1 MAKEIE
7 PKLQTIGVYLKKAD
21 IFRIPEYQRAYSWDI
36 ANCDKLWQ
44 DIETYI
50 SQDAEDPY
58 FFGTIIIDC
67 SKEGYLN
74 LIDGQQRTTTFLLLL
89 KAMYLR
95 ITEVLASMAET
106 EEAAG
111 LKRSLQQSL
120 DSIFEIL
127 YRADV
132 RKQIEI
138 ERDWNKAKNVKILEN
153 DSINELY
160 KDELKNIVEAKT
172 FADAEKAV
180 YKYPRKQKDNKYTNF
195 FRNFKSF
202 YEKLLAYQES
212 NLDVFVNGFLN
223 KCQIIE
229 IKSWQIEQAITMFN
243 SLNSTGMPLSDADI
257 ISAQLFSKAPE
268 NIDFK
273 SIWESIIRQADALS
287 QKKVVNIDS
296 VLQQFMYINRA
307 KNHEYEVGQLTT
319 PGVRKY
325 YTVLQPYLLDN
336 PIDLCNKFD
345 QILKIW
351 SKIQEYPITKLLLK
365 FNENFKLFLISY
377 LFRVPDN
384 EITKESI
391 TPIMECLLR
400 LFALL
405 EVGESGFS
413 SRNFKTFLFNEN
425 FKLVDSEYS
434 IDAIKADFDRHI
446 NANWNKDD
454 VIADLK
460 EYDKNILVYLN
471 EYIYAK
477 EHPCLPFDF
486 IPEKVNI
493 EHIMPASGHNI
504 ETIRVDAGMTKEEF
518 NDMVNLL
525 GNKILLEEDINK
537 HIGND
542 WFKTKKGTL
551 VQDKNGYLGSSFG
564 IALSLSK
571 YTSDKWGKTDI
582 EKANCKA
589 AERICRFIFNEK
601 ETGANNERQH

>member
-21 IFRIPEYQRAYSWDI
+21 IFRIPEYQRAYSWNI

-44 DIETYI
+44 DVEAYI
-50 SQDAEDPY
+50 NQDAEDPY

-89 KAMYLR
+89 KAMHLR

-106 EEAAG
+106 DEAAG

-153 DSINELY
+153 VSINELY

-172 FADAEKAV
+172 FSDAEKAV
-180 YKYPRKQKDNKYTNF
+180 YKFPRKQKDNKYTNF

-202 YEKLLAYQES
+202 YEKLHAYQES
-212 NLDVFVNGFLN
+212 NLDVLANGFLN

-273 SIWESIIRQADALS
+273 GIWEPIIRQADALS
-287 QKKVVNIDS
+287 QRKVVNIDS

-307 KNHEYEVGQLTT
+307 KKHEYEEGQLTT

-325 YTVLQPYLLDN
+325 YTVLQPSLLDN
-336 PIDLCNKFD
+336 PVDICNKFD
-345 QILKIW
+345 RILKIW
-351 SKIQEYPITKLLLK
+351 NKIQEYPITKLLLK

-377 LFRVPDN
+377 LFRVPDD
-384 EITKESI
+384 EISEENI

-405 EVGESGFS
+405 EVGEFGFS
-413 SRNFKTFLFNEN
+413 SRYFKTFLFNEN
-425 FKLVDSEYS
+425 FKLVDSEYP
-434 IDAIKADFDRHI
+434 IVAIKADFDKHI
-446 NANWNKDD
+446 KANWDRD
-454 VIADLK
+454 EVISDLK

-477 EHPCLPFDF
+477 EHSLPFDF
-486 IPEKVNI
+486 VPEKVNV

-504 ETIRVDAGMTKEEF
+504 ESIRVDAGMTKEEF
-518 NDMVNLL
+518 DDMVNLL

-537 HIGND
+537 HIGMD

-551 VQDKNGYLGSSFG
+551 VQDKNGYLGSCFG
-564 IALSLSK
+564 IASALSS
-571 YTSDKWGKTDI
+571 YPSDKWGKNDI
-582 EKANCKA
+582 EMANNKT
-589 AERICRFIFNEK
+589 AERICRFIFNEPK
-601 ETGANNERQH
+601 ETGASDGQ

>member
-7 PKLQTIGVYLKKAD
+7 PKLQTIGVYLKKSD
-21 IFRIPEYQRAYSWDI
+21 IFRIPEYQRAYSWNI

-44 DIETYI
+44 DVESYI
-50 SQDAEDPY
+50 AQDAEDPY

-67 SKEGYLN
+67 SKERYLN

-89 KAMYLR
+89 KAMHLR
-95 ITEVLASMAET
+95 ITEVLHNMANT
-106 EEAAG
+106 DEAAG

-120 DSIFEIL
+120 DFIFEIL

-138 ERDWNKAKNVKILEN
+138 EKDWNRAKGVKILEN
-153 DSINELY
+153 VSINELY
-160 KDELKNIVEAKT
+160 KEELANIVEAKT

-180 YKYPRKQKDNKYTNF
+180 YKFPRKQKDNKYTNF

-202 YEKLLAYQES
+202 YEKLHAYQES
-212 NLDVFVNGFLN
+212 NLDVLVNGFLT

-257 ISAQLFSKAPE
+257 ISAQLFSKTPDGI
-268 NIDFK
+268 NFK
-273 SIWESIIRQADALS
+273 AIWEPIIRQADELA
-287 QKKVVNIDS
+287 QKKVINIDS

-307 KNHEYEVGQLTT
+307 KGREYEAGQLNT

-325 YTVLQPYLLDN
+325 YTVIKPELQND
-336 PIDLCNKFD
+336 PIDICGKFD
-345 QILKIW
+345 RILKIW
-351 SKIQEYPITKLLLK
+351 SQIQVYPLTKLLLK

-377 LFRVPDN
+377 LFRVP
-384 EITKESI
+384 EQELSEQSA
-391 TPIMECLLR
+391 TPIMESLLR

-405 EVGESGFS
+405 EVGDFGFS
-413 SRNFKTFLFNEN
+413 SRYFKTFLFNEN
-425 FKLVDSEYS
+425 FKLVDPEYPIES
-434 IDAIKADFDRHI
+434 IIADFDKHI
-446 NANWNKDD
+446 NTTWQKEE
-454 VIADLK
+454 VIVDIK

-477 EHPCLPFDF
+477 EHGLYFDF
-486 IPEKVNI
+486 TPDKVNV

-504 ETIRVDAGMTKEEF
+504 EAIRVDAGMTKEEF
-518 NDMVNLL
+518 YDMVNLI

-537 HIGND
+537 HIGMD

-551 VQDKNGYLGSSFG
+551 VQDKKGYVGSKFG
-564 IALSLSK
+564 IASALSS
-571 YTSDKWGKTDI
+571 YPADKWGKNDI
-582 EKANCKA
+582 ESANSKA
-589 AERICRFIFNEK
+589 AERICRFIFNEPK
-601 ETGANNERQH
+601 LQEENEQ

>member
-21 IFRIPEYQRAYSWDI
+21 IFRIPEYQRAYSWNI

-44 DIETYI
+44 DVEAYI
-50 SQDAEDPY
+50 NQDAEDPY

-89 KAMYLR
+89 KAMHLR

-106 EEAAG
+106 DEAAG

-153 DSINELY
+153 VSINELY

-172 FADAEKAV
+172 FSDAEKAV
-180 YKYPRKQKDNKYTNF
+180 YKFPRKQKDNKYTNF

-202 YEKLLAYQES
+202 YEKLHAYQES
-212 NLDVFVNGFLN
+212 NLDVLANGFLN

-273 SIWESIIRQADALS
+273 GIWEPIIRQADALS
-287 QKKVVNIDS
+287 QRKMVNIDS

-307 KNHEYEVGQLTT
+307 KKHEYEEGQLTT

-325 YTVLQPYLLDN
+325 YTVLQPSLLDN
-336 PIDLCNKFD
+336 PVDICNNFD
-345 QILKIW
+345 RILKIW
-351 SKIQEYPITKLLLK
+351 NKIQEYPITKLLLK

-377 LFRVPDN
+377 LFRVPDD
-384 EITKESI
+384 EISEGNI

-405 EVGESGFS
+405 EVGEFGFS
-413 SRNFKTFLFNEN
+413 SRYFKTFLFNEN
-425 FKLVDSEYS
+425 FKLVDSEYP
-434 IDAIKADFDRHI
+434 IVAIKADFDKHI
-446 NANWNKDD
+446 KANWDRD
-454 VIADLK
+454 EVISDLK

-477 EHPCLPFDF
+477 EHSLPFDF
-486 IPEKVNI
+486 VPEKVNV

-504 ETIRVDAGMTKEEF
+504 ESIRVDAGMTKEEF
-518 NDMVNLL
+518 DDMVNLL

-537 HIGND
+537 HIGMD

-551 VQDKNGYLGSSFG
+551 VQDKNGYLGSCFG
-564 IALSLSK
+564 IASALSS
-571 YTSDKWGKTDI
+571 YPSDKWGKNDI
-582 EKANCKA
+582 EMANNKT
-589 AERICRFIFNEK
+589 AERICRFIFNEPK
-601 ETGANNERQH
+601 ETGTSDGQ

>member
-7 PKLQTIGVYLKKAD
+7 PKLQTIGVYLKKSD
-21 IFRIPEYQRAYSWDI
+21 IFRIPEYQRAYSWNI

-44 DIETYI
+44 DVESYI
-50 SQDAEDPY
+50 AQDAEDPY

-89 KAMYLR
+89 KAMHLR
-95 ITEVLASMAET
+95 ITEVLHNMANT
-106 EEAAG
+106 DEAAG

-120 DSIFEIL
+120 DFIFEIL

-138 ERDWNKAKNVKILEN
+138 EKDWNRAKGVKILEN
-153 DSINELY
+153 VSINELY
-160 KDELKNIVEAKT
+160 KEELANIVEAKT

-180 YKYPRKQKDNKYTNF
+180 YKFPRKQKDNKYTNF

-202 YEKLLAYQES
+202 YEKLHAYQES
-212 NLDVFVNGFLN
+212 NLDVLVNGFLT

-257 ISAQLFSKAPE
+257 ISAQLFSKTPDE
-268 NIDFK
+268 INFK
-273 SIWESIIRQADALS
+273 AIWEPIIRQADELA
-287 QKKVVNIDS
+287 QKKVINIDS

-307 KNHEYEVGQLTT
+307 KGREYEAGQLNT

-325 YTVLQPYLLDN
+325 YTVIKPELQND
-336 PIDLCNKFD
+336 PIDICGKFD
-345 QILKIW
+345 RILKIW
-351 SKIQEYPITKLLLK
+351 SQIQVYPLTKLLLK

-377 LFRVPDN
+377 LFRVP
-384 EITKESI
+384 EQELSEQSA
-391 TPIMECLLR
+391 TPIMESLLR

-405 EVGESGFS
+405 EVGDFGFS
-413 SRNFKTFLFNEN
+413 SRYFKTFLFNEN
-425 FKLVDSEYS
+425 FKLVDPEYPIES
-434 IDAIKADFDRHI
+434 IIADFDKHI
-446 NANWNKDD
+446 NTTWQKEE
-454 VIADLK
+454 VIVDIK

-477 EHPCLPFDF
+477 EHGLYFDF
-486 IPEKVNI
+486 TPDKVNV

-518 NDMVNLL
+518 YDMVNLI
-525 GNKILLEEDINK
+525 GNKILLEEDVNK
-537 HIGND
+537 HIGMD

-551 VQDKNGYLGSSFG
+551 VQDKKGYVGSKFG
-564 IALSLSK
+564 IASALSS
-571 YTSDKWGKTDI
+571 YPADKWGKNDI
-582 EKANCKA
+582 ESANSKA
-589 AERICRFIFNEK
+589 AERICRFIFNEPK
-601 ETGANNERQH
+601 LQEKNEQ

>member
-7 PKLQTIGVYLKKAD
+7 PKLQTIGVYLKKSD
-21 IFRIPEYQRAYSWDI
+21 IFRIPEYQRAYSWNI

-44 DIETYI
+44 DVESYI
-50 SQDAEDPY
+50 AQDAEDPY

-89 KAMYLR
+89 KAMHLR
-95 ITEVLASMAET
+95 ITEVLHNMANT
-106 EEAAG
+106 DEAAG

-120 DSIFEIL
+120 DFIFEIL

-138 ERDWNKAKNVKILEN
+138 EKDWNRAKGVKILEN
-153 DSINELY
+153 VSINELY
-160 KDELKNIVEAKT
+160 KEELANIVEAKT
-172 FADAEKAV
+172 FADAVKAV
-180 YKYPRKQKDNKYTNF
+180 YKFPRKQKDNKYTNF

-202 YEKLLAYQES
+202 YEKLHAYQES
-212 NLDVFVNGFLN
+212 NLDVLVNGFLT

-257 ISAQLFSKAPE
+257 ISAQLFSKTPDE
-268 NIDFK
+268 INFK
-273 SIWESIIRQADALS
+273 AIWEPIIRQADELA
-287 QKKVVNIDS
+287 QKKVINIDS

-307 KNHEYEVGQLTT
+307 KGREYEAGQLNT

-325 YTVLQPYLLDN
+325 YTVIKPELQND
-336 PIDLCNKFD
+336 PIDICGKFD
-345 QILKIW
+345 RILKIW
-351 SKIQEYPITKLLLK
+351 SQIQVYPLTKLLLK

-377 LFRVPDN
+377 LFRVP
-384 EITKESI
+384 EQELSEQSA
-391 TPIMECLLR
+391 TPIMESLLR

-405 EVGESGFS
+405 EVGDFGFS
-413 SRNFKTFLFNEN
+413 SRYFKTFLFNEN
-425 FKLVDSEYS
+425 FKLVDPEYPIES
-434 IDAIKADFDRHI
+434 IIADFDKHI
-446 NANWNKDD
+446 NTTWQKEE
-454 VIADLK
+454 VIVDIK

-477 EHPCLPFDF
+477 EHGLYFDF
-486 IPEKVNI
+486 TPDKVNV

-518 NDMVNLL
+518 YDMVNLI

-537 HIGND
+537 HIGMD

-551 VQDKNGYLGSSFG
+551 VQDKKGYVGSKFG
-564 IALSLSK
+564 IASALSS
-571 YTSDKWGKTDI
+571 YPADKWGKNDI
-582 EKANCKA
+582 ESANSKA
-589 AERICRFIFNEK
+589 AERICRFIFNEPK
-601 ETGANNERQH
+601 LQEKNEQ

>member
-7 PKLQTIGVYLKKAD
+7 PKLQTIGVYLRKSE
-21 IFRIPEYQRAYSWDI
+21 IFRVPEYQRAYSWDI

-44 DIETYI
+44 DIESYI
-50 SQDAEDPY
+50 AQDAEDPY

-67 SKEGYLN
+67 SRDGYLN

-89 KAMYLR
+89 KALHLR
-95 ITEVLASMAET
+95 ITEVLDTMADT

-138 ERDWNKAKNVKILEN
+138 VKDWSRAKGVKILEN
-153 DSINELY
+153 VSINELY
-160 KDELKNIVEAKT
+160 KDELTKIVEAKT
-172 FADAEKAV
+172 FSDAEKAV
-180 YKYPRKQKDNKYTNF
+180 YKFPRKQKDNKYTNF

-202 YEKLLAYQES
+202 YEKLHAYHES
-212 NLDVFVNGFLN
+212 NLDVLANGFLT

-243 SLNSTGMPLSDADI
+243 SLNSTGLPLSDADI
-257 ISAQLFSKAPE
+257 ISAQLFSKASE
-268 NIDFK
+268 EIDFK
-273 SIWESIIRQADALS
+273 SIWEPIIRQADELAH
-287 QKKVVNIDS
+287 KHIINIDS

-307 KNHEYEVGQLTT
+307 RGHEYEAGQLNT

-325 YTVLQPYLLDN
+325 YTVIRPELLDD
-336 PIDLCNKFD
+336 PMKMCD
-345 QILKIW
+345 QFAHILKIW
-351 SKIQEYPITKLLLK
+351 NQIQEYPLTKLLLK

-377 LFRVPDN
+377 LFRVPD
-384 EITKESI
+384 EELTEQRL

-405 EVGESGFS
+405 EVGDFGFS
-413 SRNFKTFLFNEN
+413 SRYFKTFLFNEN
-425 FKLVDSEYS
+425 FKLVDPQYPIES
-434 IDAIKADFDRHI
+434 IVSDFDRHI
-446 NANWNKDD
+446 NATWQKEE

-460 EYDKNILVYLN
+460 EYNKNILVYLN

-477 EHPCLPFDF
+477 EHGKRFDF
-486 IPEKVNI
+486 TPDKVNV

-504 ETIRVDAGMTKEEF
+504 ETIRIDAGMSKDEF
-518 NDMVNLL
+518 DDMVNLL

-537 HIGND
+537 HIGMD

-551 VQDKNGYLGSSFG
+551 VQDKKGYVGSCFG
-564 IALSLSK
+564 IASALSS
-571 YTSDKWGKTDI
+571 YPEDKWGKNDI
-582 EKANCKA
+582 EKANVQA
-589 AERICRFIFNEK
+589 AERICKFIFNEPQIL
-601 ETGANNERQH
+601 GH